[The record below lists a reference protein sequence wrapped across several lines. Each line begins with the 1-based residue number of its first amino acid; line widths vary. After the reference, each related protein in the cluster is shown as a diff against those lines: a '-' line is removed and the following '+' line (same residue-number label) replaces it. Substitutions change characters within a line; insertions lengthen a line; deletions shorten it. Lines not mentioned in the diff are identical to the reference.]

1 MDLLA
6 EQSGLAHSFRILAVF
21 DKHFQRLW
29 RARDIKIIIQRNISN
44 GVATPPSI
52 TKAGDNA
59 NANETPEVL
68 CQNPASLWVCILF
81 VLKTFDLNHRLLTG
95 FFFKFW
101 DY

>member
-44 GVATPPSI
+44 GFALPPGTI
-52 TKAGDNA
+52 VAGDKA
-59 NANETPEVL
+59 DETPEVL
-68 CQNPASLWVCILF
+68 CQNPPSLWVCFL
-81 VLKTFDLNHRLLTG
+81 VVYKTFHPAISGAT
-95 FFFKFW
+95 FP
-101 DY
+101 